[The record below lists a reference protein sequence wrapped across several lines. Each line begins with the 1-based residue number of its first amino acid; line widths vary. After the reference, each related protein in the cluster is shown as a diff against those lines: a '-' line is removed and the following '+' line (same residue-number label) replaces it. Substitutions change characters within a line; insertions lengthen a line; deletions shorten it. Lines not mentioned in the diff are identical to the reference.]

1 MSRSTAAQLMLI
13 ERFPFSYIV
22 FSFFSLFGEYRV
34 LCFAL
39 RTAIVRTAIV
49 RTAIVRTAIENIR
62 LWNKE

>member
-1 MSRSTAAQLMLI
+1 MLI

-49 RTAIVRTAIENIR
+49 RTAIENIR
-62 LWNKE
+62 LRNKE

>member
-1 MSRSTAAQLMLI
+1 MKLIESMSRSTAAQLMLI
-13 ERFPFSYIV
+13 ERSPFSYIV

-39 RTAIVRTAIV
+39 RTAIVRTAI
-49 RTAIVRTAIENIR
+49 ENIR

>member
-39 RTAIVRTAIV
+39 RTAIVRTAI
-49 RTAIVRTAIENIR
+49 ENIR

>member
-1 MSRSTAAQLMLI
+1 MLI
-13 ERFPFSYIV
+13 ERSPFSYIV

-49 RTAIVRTAIENIR
+49 RTAIENIR
-62 LWNKE
+62 PWNKE

>member
-1 MSRSTAAQLMLI
+1 MLI

-39 RTAIVRTAIV
+39 RTAI
-49 RTAIVRTAIENIR
+49 ENIR